1 MDRPALVGGKVTE
14 PLYRRILGERYA
26 ELPQPLQA
34 MHDVHGVL
42 SAQGIARVERGR
54 GLVIALIGWLFRF
67 PAAGDNVPLTVKF
80 STVGARELWQRNF
93 AGQLFCSTQEAGTG
107 RHDGLLIERFGP
119 MSFAMAVVIR
129 NHKLHLELV
138 GAAALGVPLPW
149 FLLPRIDVFEHDA
162 DGRFSF
168 HVDLGLPLLGRM
180 VRYTGWLA
188 PISSGAGEPENEAL

>member
-1 MDRPALVGGKVTE
+1 MDRPQPVGGKVTE

-42 SAQGIARVERGR
+42 SAQGRARVERGR
-54 GLVIALIGWLFRF
+54 GLVVALIGWIFRF
-67 PAAGDNVPLTVKF
+67 PAAGEDVPLTVKF
-80 STVGARELWQRNF
+80 STTGARELWQRDF
-93 AGQLFCSTQEAGTG
+93 AGQLFCSSQEAGAG
-107 RHDGLLIERFGP
+107 RYAGLLIERFGP
-119 MSFAMAVVIR
+119 MSFAMAVLIR

-138 GAAALGVPLPW
+138 GAAALGVPLPR

-162 DGRFSF
+162 DGRFNF
-168 HVDLGLPLLGRM
+168 YVDLGLPLIGRM

-188 PISSGAGEPENEAL
+188 SIGSCSGEPENEAL